1 MFTALGAAAGAL
13 IWVALWYKNR
23 TAAISTK
30 RLVVIV
36 ILIGLACRI
45 VFAWFTPTFYAPDEQ
60 PHYNYVKY
68 LYQNHSFPVQTS
80 KTGAATMDW
89 EYHQPPV
96 YYLMS
101 LPIYRLADQL
111 LTPEH
116 QQFFPV
122 RALRFFSIL
131 CWAGTVILTLK
142 ILGKLRATDQFTQ
155 TFVVCMVCLLPTYT
169 FLSASINND
178 NLVIAIGSMI
188 LYFLSLHQR
197 TYHSLVIAGILTG
210 IALLTKLSAGLY
222 VVAIFG
228 VLAARFVE
236 KKLTFTRAS
245 TLFCLALIPA
255 TLIFTPWGLRN
266 LFVYGSFNPEPVVNV
281 PVSWPSVYRAIF
293 VIQDK
298 IKDTFWAT
306 SGIYNNIRFLPTLG
320 VHLTYFALIGLLYG
334 AFAKSRPLFDYLR
347 GPGGAFLIGTGLA
360 IGVNIILT
368 FRFGILYNQGQGR
381 FLFPML
387 IPISLLMAIGIKLL
401 GISKHLEGA
410 HIHTAGF
417 FIVYVLAFAGHSLD
431 FFARL

>member
-1 MFTALGAAAGAL
+1 MITALGAAVGAL

-30 RLVVIV
+30 RLTAIV
-36 ILIGLACRI
+36 IIIGLTCRI

-80 KTGAATMDW
+80 ETDAATMDW

-101 LPIYRLADQL
+101 LPIYRLADLL

-116 QQFFPV
+116 QQFFSV

-131 CWAGTVILTLK
+131 CWAGTVIFTLK
-142 ILGKLRATDQFTQ
+142 ILGKLRVTDQFIQ
-155 TFVVCMVCLLPTYT
+155 TFVMCMVCLLPTYT
-169 FLSASINND
+169 FLSTSINND
-178 NLVIAIGSMI
+178 NLVIAIGSVI

-197 TYHSLVIAGILTG
+197 AYRSFVTAGILTG

-228 VLAARFVE
+228 VLAARFVK

-255 TLIFTPWGLRN
+255 TLIFAPWGLRN
-266 LFVYGSFNPEPVVNV
+266 SFVYGSFNPEPVVNV
-281 PVSWPSVYRAIF
+281 PVSWPSVYQAIF

-306 SGIYNNIRFLPTLG
+306 SGVYNNIRFLPTLG

-334 AFAKSRPLFDYLR
+334 ALAKSRPLFNYLR

-360 IGVNIILT
+360 IVVNIILT

-401 GISKHLEGA
+401 GISKHLKDV

-417 FIVYVLAFAGHSLD
+417 FIVYVLAFTGHSLD